1 MGRSERLA
9 DTRDFYTPALGAVV
23 TTGDA
28 TSHPATYDPSGG
40 AAAVVGQTH
49 HRIGCHA
56 RVGETRKT
64 AR

>member
-28 TSHPATYDPSGG
+28 TSHPATYGPRRGT
-40 AAAVVGQTH
+40 AAVKEQTH
-49 HRIGCHA
+49 HGIGCHA
-56 RVGETRKT
+56 RTGGGRRT